1 MSSKLGALLI
11 VLSVVGGS
19 ACVAEGKGAAL
30 PYYAD
35 RLFTPSWTPVA
46 HSVTTHVAADTPF
59 LDQTGSAFSPS
70 SLRGTV
76 HVVSFIFTRCASIC
90 PPLVSSLKKV
100 QAATAGTAVTLVSYS
115 VDPAKDSVPVLQE
128 FGLARGIDP
137 ARWKLL
143 TGSVTGV
150 HQVARDLY
158 FADDD
163 GMRKS
168 LADPETFLH
177 TEKLLL
183 VDRDGHIRG
192 LYNGTQPFEIQKLIE
207 DLGVLVAESGRVFA
221 SRN

>member
-11 VLSVVGGS
+11 LLSVTAGS
-19 ACVAEGKGAAL
+19 ACVAEGKASAL

-35 RLFTPSWTPVA
+35 RQFTPSWTPVA
-46 HSVTTHVAADTPF
+46 HSATSHMTGDTPF
-59 LDQTGSAFSPS
+59 VDHTGSAFTPA

-100 QAATAGTAVTLVSYS
+100 QAATAGSPVTLVSYS
-115 VDPAKDSVPVLQE
+115 VDPSHDSVQVLRD
-128 FGLARGIDP
+128 FAIRRGIEST
-137 ARWKLL
+137 RWKLL

-177 TEKLLL
+177 TEKVLLI
-183 VDRDGHIRG
+183 DRDGHIRG

-207 DLGVLVAESGRVFA
+207 DVAVLTAGA
-221 SRN
+221 SAR

>member
-1 MSSKLGALLI
+1 MSLNLGALAI

-35 RLFTPSWTPVA
+35 RQFTPFWKPVA
-46 HSVTTHVAADTPF
+46 HSVATHVASDTPF
-59 LDQTGSAFSPS
+59 LDQTGSVFTPS

-76 HVVSFIFTRCASIC
+76 HVVSFIFTRCAAIC

-100 QAATAGTAVTLVSYS
+100 QAATAGSGVTLVSYS
-115 VDPAKDSVPVLQE
+115 VDPSHDSVTVLRD
-128 FGLARGIDP
+128 FALSRGIDP
-137 ARWKLL
+137 VRWKLL
-143 TGSVTGV
+143 TGSVNGV

-177 TEKLLL
+177 TEKVLLI
-183 VDRDGHIRG
+183 DRDGHIRG
-192 LYNGTQPFEIQKLIE
+192 LYNSTQPFEIQKLIE
-207 DLGVLVAESGRVFA
+207 DLSVLGAAA
-221 SRN
+221 SAR

>member
-1 MSSKLGALLI
+1 MSSKLGAILVL
-11 VLSVVGGS
+11 LSVVAGS
-19 ACVAEGKGAAL
+19 ACVAESRGSAL

-35 RLFTPSWTPVA
+35 RLFTPTWNPVA
-46 HSVTTHVAADTPF
+46 HSVTTHVASDTPF
-59 LDQTGSAFSPS
+59 LDQTGSAFTPS

-100 QAATAGTAVTLVSYS
+100 QAATAGAPVTLVSYS
-115 VDPAKDSVPVLQE
+115 VDPTNDSVPVLRE
-128 FGLARGIDP
+128 FAVSRGIDS

-143 TGSVTGV
+143 TGSVNGV

-177 TEKLLL
+177 TEKVLLI
-183 VDRDGHIRG
+183 DRGGHIRG

-207 DLGVLVAESGRVFA
+207 DLSVLGVAA
-221 SRN
+221 SAR

>member
-1 MSSKLGALLI
+1 MCSKLGAVLLL
-11 VLSVVGGS
+11 VSVVGGS
-19 ACVAEGKGAAL
+19 ACVAQGKGSGL

-46 HSVTTHVAADTPF
+46 HSVATHVTSDTPF
-59 LDQTGSAFSPS
+59 LDQAGSAFTPS

-100 QAATAGTAVTLVSYS
+100 QAATAGSPVTLVSYS
-115 VDPAKDSVPVLQE
+115 VDPMHDSVPVLRD
-128 FGLARGIDP
+128 FANSRGIDP

-143 TGSVTGV
+143 TGSVNGV

-168 LADPETFLH
+168 LADPDTFLH
-177 TEKLLL
+177 TEKVLLI
-183 VDRDGHIRG
+183 DRDGHIRG

-207 DLGVLVAESGRVFA
+207 DLSVPGVAA
-221 SRN
+221 SAR